1 MDSYS
6 PWMRRTNPLKQP
18 RRPSHRQLMLP
29 LERETPIRLGE
40 EAREDLIRTLADLLL
55 EAIGT
60 RTGEPAEGGH
70 KANESED

>member
-1 MDSYS
+1 
-6 PWMRRTNPLKQP
+6 
-18 RRPSHRQLMLP
+18 MLP

-60 RTGEPAEGGH
+60 RAGEPAEGGH

>member
-1 MDSYS
+1 
-6 PWMRRTNPLKQP
+6 LKQP
-18 RRPSHRQLMLP
+18 RRLSHRQLMLP

-60 RTGEPAEGGH
+60 RIGQPTEGGR
-70 KANESED
+70 KTNESQD